1 MTTPA
6 PVSTHPAFEWLRS
19 VPVRT
24 LGIEVSEY
32 RHRKTGAMHFHLAA
46 DNDENVFLVAL
57 RTVPGDSTGVA
68 HILEHTALCGSQRY
82 PVRDPFFMMVR
93 RSLNTFMNA
102 FTSSDWTAYPFASR
116 NAKDF
121 DNLLSVYLDAVF
133 FCKLDPLDFAQE
145 GHRLEFAEPDNPDS
159 ELVYKGVVYNEMKGA
174 MSSPVSQLYQT
185 LCKHLFPTSTYHHNS
200 GGDPDCI
207 PDLTHEDLREF
218 HRTHYHPSN
227 AIFMTYGNRPAASL
241 QEAFETAALTR
252 FDALPLDIRVHPEK
266 RYFSPIRVEEA
277 YPRDLQEGE
286 TPEQAERENSHVVI
300 GWLLGDSTSLQDNLE
315 AQLLSDVLL
324 ENSASPLRHLLE
336 TCGLG
341 DAPSPLCGLEDSN
354 RELSFMCG
362 LENTSPEHVATLE
375 KRVFDV
381 LETVARDGVPQERLE
396 ALLHQLELS
405 QREIG
410 GDGYPY
416 GLQLILSSLPP
427 AIHRGDA
434 IAALD
439 VDAALEGLRTSIRDP
454 GFIPA
459 LTRRLLL
466 DNPHRVTLTLRPDQ
480 QLEARRDAALRDAL
494 RQRRD
499 AMDETEKQRLVE
511 QARTLQARQ
520 SEAPDASVLPKVGL
534 EDVPAHTPMPATHY
548 RSSPYGQ
555 VASCIAGTNG
565 LVYHQIL
572 CPIGNIP
579 EEDLHHIPL
588 LSGLVGEL
596 GAGGDDYLALQNRI
610 SAVSGGI
617 GAISLMRSA
626 LDDVQ
631 DVRGFFGVSG
641 KALVRHQRPL
651 AELLQQVFRTCRF
664 DEWTRIREL
673 IGQYR
678 SRMEQGITHN
688 GHGLAMSA
696 ACAGMNPSARAA
708 HLSGGLEGIRRL
720 QALDDR
726 LTDDSG
732 VAQLAARLED
742 LHTQLLSGPRHFLL
756 IGEQEAVAAGHEA
769 LDAVWTSTTPAES
782 GCLALPPVSRR
793 VREAWLTNTQVNFCA
808 MAFPTVPG
816 NHPDAAV
823 LAVLGA
829 FLRNGFLHRAIRE
842 QGGAYGGGASQD
854 SNTGAFRFYSY
865 RDPRLA
871 ATLADFEASLEWLQ
885 ASTHG
890 YEPLEEA
897 ILGVI
902 GTLDKPG
909 SPSGEAKQAFQNRL
923 FGRDD
928 AFYARHRARI
938 LATTVTD
945 LQRCAS
951 QWLKPEKASVAV
963 VTSRSQW
970 ESTPLPEMDVI
981 TV

>member
-1 MTTPA
+1 MTPPA
-6 PVSTHPAFEWLRS
+6 TSVAHPAFEWLRT
-19 VPVRT
+19 VPVKT
-24 LGIEVSEY
+24 LGLEVSEY
-32 RHRKTGAMHFHLAA
+32 RHRRTGAMHFHLAA
-46 DNDENVFLVAL
+46 DNDENVFLVAF

-68 HILEHTALCGSQRY
+68 HILEHTALCGSERY

-116 NAKDF
+116 NARDF

-145 GHRLEFAEPDNPDS
+145 GHRLEFADPSNPEA

-207 PDLTHEDLREF
+207 PDLTHEDLLEF

-227 AIFMTYGNRPAASL
+227 AIFMTYGNRPASTL
-241 QEAFETAALTR
+241 QAEFEAQALQR
-252 FDALPLDIRVHPEK
+252 FDALPLNIRVNPEK
-266 RYFSPIRVEEA
+266 RYFSPMRAEEA
-277 YPRDLQEGE
+277 YPRDLQDDES
-286 TPEQAERENSHVVI
+286 PEQAETGHSHIVM
-300 GWLLGDSTSLQDNLE
+300 GWLLGDSTSLQDSLE

-362 LENTSPEHVATLE
+362 LENTSPHQAAELE
-375 KRVFDV
+375 KRVLAV
-381 LETVARDGVPQERLE
+381 LESVARDGIAQDRLE

-416 GLQLILSSLPP
+416 GLQLILASLPP
-427 AIHRGDA
+427 AIHGGDA
-434 IAALD
+434 IAVLD
-439 VDAALEGLRTSIRDP
+439 VDAALARLRESIRDA
-454 GFIPA
+454 GFVPA
-459 LTRRLLL
+459 LIRRLLL
-466 DNPHRVTLTLRPDQ
+466 DNPHRVTLTLRPDH
-480 QLEARRDAALRDAL
+480 QLEGRRDSSLREALEKRREALSDAE
-494 RQRRD
+494 RQ
-499 AMDETEKQRLVE
+499 AIVT
-511 QARTLQARQ
+511 QALTLLERQAQ
-520 SEAPDASVLPKVGL
+520 VPDASVLPKVGL
-534 EDVPAHTPMPATHY
+534 EDVPAHTPMPVTREHAGTHGRVAT
-548 RSSPYGQ
+548 
-555 VASCIAGTNG
+555 CTAGTNG

-572 CPIGNIP
+572 CPMGDIA
-579 EEDLHHIPL
+579 EADLHHVPL

-596 GAGGDDYLALQNRI
+596 GAGTRDYLALQDHI
-610 SAVSGGI
+610 TAVSGGV
-617 GAISLMRSA
+617 GAVSLMRSA

-631 DVRGFFGVSG
+631 RVQGFFGVSG
-641 KALVRHQRPL
+641 KALLRHQDAL
-651 AELLQQVFRTCRF
+651 AELLQTLFDACRF
-664 DEWTRIREL
+664 DEHTRIREL

-720 QALDDR
+720 QSLDDS
-726 LTDDSG
+726 LDDDDTLP
-732 VAQLAARLED
+732 QLAARLEE
-742 LHTQLLSGPRHFLL
+742 LYRRLLSGERHFLL
-756 IGEQEAVAAGHEA
+756 VGEDQALASGVATLETLWSGRP
-769 LDAVWTSTTPAES
+769 VTSGATL
-782 GCLALPPVSRR
+782 GLPPVSQQ

-808 MAFPTVPG
+808 MAFPSVPG
-816 NHPDAAV
+816 DHPDAAV

-829 FLRNGFLHRAIRE
+829 FLRNGYLHRAIRE

-871 ATLADFEASLEWLQ
+871 ATLADFEASIEWLQ
-885 ASTHG
+885 GSAHG
-890 YEPLEEA
+890 YDALEEA

-938 LATTVTD
+938 LSTTVAD
-945 LQRCAS
+945 LQRAAH
-951 QWLKPEKASVAV
+951 QWLVPARASVAV

-970 ESTPLPEMDVI
+970 DSAPLPDMDVI